1 MAANSRTIIYDMEA
15 RTERML
21 PDIPNGVRITN
32 TYDGTA
38 QLLPLS
44 PAKYVPEVL
53 VCGGTNSSDQV
64 NPATELSSQDPASD
78 QCSRI
83 VLTEEG
89 IRKGWEVERMLEGRM
104 MPEMVLLPSGEVLII
119 NGVGTGY
126 ASTFGVRD
134 LVGQSNADHPILTPS
149 LYTPSAPRGKRITNK
164 GPPTSAIPRMY
175 HSGVTLTPM
184 GNLFVAGSNSN
195 LFFNNNTVFNSS
207 VISLVFLVK
216 HSPGNCPTGSF
227 EQSISTFLIRPWTV
241 QFCVASLRRFGT
253 IDNSRSPWISLVV
266 SGPAR

>member
-1 MAANSRTIIYDMEA
+1 
-15 RTERML
+15 
-21 PDIPNGVRITN
+21 
-32 TYDGTA
+32 
-38 QLLPLS
+38 
-44 PAKYVPEVL
+44 
-53 VCGGTNSSDQV
+53 
-64 NPATELSSQDPASD
+64 
-78 QCSRI
+78 
-83 VLTEEG
+83 
-89 IRKGWEVERMLEGRM
+89 

>member
-119 NGVGTGY
+119 NGVGTGAFVLLVWIEALSSILIIAAAGY

-134 LVGQSNADHPILTPS
+134 LVGQSNADHP
-149 LYTPSAPRGKRITNK
+149 
-164 GPPTSAIPRMY
+164 MY
-175 HSGVTLTPM
+175 V
-184 GNLFVAGSNSN
+184 
-195 LFFNNNTVFNSS
+195 
-207 VISLVFLVK
+207 
-216 HSPGNCPTGSF
+216 
-227 EQSISTFLIRPWTV
+227 
-241 QFCVASLRRFGT
+241 
-253 IDNSRSPWISLVV
+253 
-266 SGPAR
+266 